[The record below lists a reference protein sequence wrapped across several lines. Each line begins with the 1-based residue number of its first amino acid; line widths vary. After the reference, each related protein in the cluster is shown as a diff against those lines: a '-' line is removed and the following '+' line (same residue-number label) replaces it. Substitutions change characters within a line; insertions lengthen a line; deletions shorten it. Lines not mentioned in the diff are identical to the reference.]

1 MEISIGF
8 LSYVLLFFAMSFLG
22 WLIEVVCK
30 YIEFRRFIN
39 RGFLIGPYCPIYGV
53 GSVLTV
59 LLLERYASAPLTVFL
74 LTMVVCGTLE
84 YMTSYIMEKLF
95 HARWW
100 DYSHRRFNIDGRV
113 CASTLIPFGILGM
126 VLIYLIKPALFRLF
140 QSIPAP
146 VLLAVTLLLCAVFAA
161 DAAISTNILRKIR
174 STADLTGADD
184 TEKLTKAVRER
195 LSRQNM
201 LFRRTLR
208 AFPYVRIYNSRML
221 EQIRRRHDNA
231 AKQANLRR
239 KQLYTDSIRLDQK
252 LRSEI
257 KKKGG
262 RK

>member
-74 LTMVVCGTLE
+74 LTMAICGTLE

-113 CASTLIPFGILGM
+113 CAGTLIPFGLLGM
-126 VLIYLIKPALFRLF
+126 VLIYFIKPALFRLF

-146 VLLAVTLLLCAVFAA
+146 VLLAVSLLLFVVFAA
-161 DAAISTNILRKIR
+161 DIVVSTNVLDKIR
-174 STADLTGADD
+174 ATADLTGADD
-184 TEKLTKAVRER
+184 TENLTRAVRER
-195 LSRQNM
+195 LSRQSA
-201 LFRRTLR
+201 LFRRALR
-208 AFPYVRIYNSRML
+208 AFPYARIYNSKLL
-221 EQIRRRHDNA
+221 EQIRRRRENA
-231 AKQANLRR
+231 SRQALLKRQQFHSDFD
-239 KQLYTDSIRLDQK
+239 KLDQK
-252 LRSEI
+252 LRTEL
-257 KKKGG
+257 K
-262 RK
+262 RKRDKE